1 MVASMSQQILK
12 NALRK
17 KEGKT
22 SFQAW
27 TGKKPNVGHLRDFG
41 CAAYAHV
48 AKDERQKLDTKS
60 RKCVLLG
67 YGTERKG
74 YGLYDPSRERVYY
87 SRDVVFDESSGG
99 IEREQS
105 VPERSSERCVELDF
119 HDGEKQVADKEH
131 TTEEGAEPVV
141 RRSNQE
147 KKAPDYY
154 GDWASVTDAELT
166 EPTVKDALSSLDKAK
181 WMSAM
186 ENENGVPSKE

>member
-1 MVASMSQQILK
+1 M
-12 NALRK
+12 
-17 KEGKT
+17 
-22 SFQAW
+22 
-27 TGKKPNVGHLRDFG
+27 GHLRDFG

-74 YGLYDPSRERVYY
+74 YRLYDPSRERVYY

>member
-1 MVASMSQQILK
+1 M
-12 NALRK
+12 
-17 KEGKT
+17 
-22 SFQAW
+22 
-27 TGKKPNVGHLRDFG
+27 GHLRDFG

-74 YGLYDPSRERVYY
+74 YPLYDPSRERVYY
-87 SRDVVFDESSGG
+87 SRDVVFHEPSRG

-105 VPERSSERCVELDF
+105 VPERSSGRCVELDF

-186 ENENGVPSKE
+186 ENENGVPPKE

>member
-1 MVASMSQQILK
+1 M
-12 NALRK
+12 
-17 KEGKT
+17 
-22 SFQAW
+22 
-27 TGKKPNVGHLRDFG
+27 GHLRDFG

-87 SRDVVFDESSGG
+87 SRDVVFHEPSRG

-105 VPERSSERCVELDF
+105 VPERSSGRCVELDF

-166 EPTVKDALSSLDKAK
+166 EPTTVKDALSSLDKA
-181 WMSAM
+181 SAM
-186 ENENGVPSKE
+186 EKKIESLRKNDVWELVDLPKGQ